1 MAYSEPEAY
10 SEPWCI
16 QNPGI
21 FRILV
26 YSEPWHIQSPRQT
39 ATMHH
44 FAKIVNGYNYFRNI
58 SFSRS
63 LLYEKNVNF
72 HNAGLIFTPE
82 LFI

>member
-1 MAYSEPEAY
+1 M
-10 SEPWCI
+10 
-16 QNPGI
+16 
-21 FRILV
+21 V
-26 YSEPWHIQSPRQT
+26 HSEPWHIKNPGVFRTLTYLEPCQT
-39 ATMHH
+39 SSIQH
-44 FAKIVNGYNYFRNI
+44 FAKMVNGYNYFRNI